1 MKKKKKQATRMKNI
15 TRFLSTFIRLS
26 GPIPEVERSVS
37 INVRENLI
45 AYWQE
50 SEQKEV

>member
-1 MKKKKKQATRMKNI
+1 MKNI

-26 GPIPEVERSVS
+26 GPIPEAERSVS